1 MPLEA
6 ENAAL
11 QLVVLR
17 RRLHGRVRLTN
28 HDRLFSIQLYRW
40 FECMVRPRV
49 ARGFVNQRFDFARWP
64 LDTLIQPAPVS
75 RQILDDA
82 QHARQEH
89 IGARREDSL
98 VKACG
103 CNARVDLCP
112 LWTDR
117 KNRDLG
123 ERLLLAAGSTDRCNT
138 FCELLS
144 WGLIEQGLSRS
155 FI

>member
-1 MPLEA
+1 
-6 ENAAL
+6 
-11 QLVVLR
+11 
-17 RRLHGRVRLTN
+17 
-28 HDRLFSIQLYRW
+28 
-40 FECMVRPRV
+40 MVRPRV

-144 WGLIEQGLSRS
+144 WGLIEQGLSRP
-155 FI
+155 FIELPCDRAEPGLAMQGQIGATRKILAQQSVGVFV